1 MFAVVSVPCAKGEIG
16 EVERCMSYLLFID
29 ESGHDHR
36 HAPYEVRGGIALHS
50 RKLWPFIRAGER
62 IKKEAMLSGPPK
74 QPLS

>member
-1 MFAVVSVPCAKGEIG
+1 
-16 EVERCMSYLLFID
+16 MSYLLFID